1 MKTVTYYE
9 CEVCGER
16 FNDKKNSKAHE
27 FRHSLENLFASG
39 TKFYDLNGDP
49 ITIDSFKNEMDF
61 TDNVYGI
68 VCPSVKAADDVQ
80 KFWDNVGS
88 DNPFDEIGTGAAP
101 CRVMYDEDN
110 CDWFNVD
117 EALARI
123 KKQFGEK

>member
-1 MKTVTYYE
+1 MKTITYYE

-16 FNDKKNSKAHE
+16 FENKKNSKAHE

-39 TKFYDLNGDP
+39 AKFYDLNGDP
-49 ITIDSFKNEMDF
+49 ITINSFENEIDF

-68 VCPSVKAADDVQ
+68 VCPSVKAADDVK

-88 DNPFDEIGTGAAP
+88 DNPFDEIETGAAP
-101 CRVMYDEDN
+101 CRVMYDVDN
-110 CDWFNVD
+110 YDWFNVD

-123 KKQFGEK
+123 KRQFGEK

>member
-1 MKTVTYYE
+1 MKTITYYE

-16 FNDKKNSKAHE
+16 FEDKKNSKAHE

-39 TKFYDLNGDP
+39 AKFYDQDGDL

-68 VCPSVKAADDVQ
+68 VCPSVKAADDVK

-88 DNPFDEIGTGAAP
+88 DNPFDEIETGAAP
-101 CRVMYDEDN
+101 CRVMYDADN
-110 CDWFNVD
+110 CYWFNVD
-117 EALARI
+117 EALAHI
-123 KKQFGEK
+123 KKQFGEE

>member
-27 FRHSLENLFASG
+27 FRHSLESLFASG
-39 TKFYDLNGDP
+39 TKFYDSNGDP
-49 ITIDSFKNEMDF
+49 ITIDSFKNEIDF

-80 KFWDNVGS
+80 KFWDNAGS
-88 DNPFDEIGTGAAP
+88 DSPFDEIGTGAAP
-101 CRVMYDEDN
+101 CRMMYDEDN
-110 CDWFNVD
+110 CYWLNVD
-117 EALARI
+117 EEIARI
-123 KKQFGEK
+123 KKQFGAK

>member
-16 FNDKKNSKAHE
+16 FNDKKNSEAHE
-27 FRHSLENLFASG
+27 FRHSLESLFASG
-39 TKFYDLNGDP
+39 TKFYDLNGNL

-80 KFWDNVGS
+80 KFWDNAGYDS
-88 DNPFDEIGTGAAP
+88 PFDEIGTGAAP
-101 CRVMYDEDN
+101 YRMMYDEDN
-110 CDWFNVD
+110 RYWFNAD
-117 EALARI
+117 EEIARI